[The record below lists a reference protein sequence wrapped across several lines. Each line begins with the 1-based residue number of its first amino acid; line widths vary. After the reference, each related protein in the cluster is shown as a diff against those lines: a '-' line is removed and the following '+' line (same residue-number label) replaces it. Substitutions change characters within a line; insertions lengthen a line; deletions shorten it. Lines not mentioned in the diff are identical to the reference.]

1 VASITKYRCD
11 HCGKEVEDIFLENG
25 WIRFQGSVTRSWGR
39 RKNGGTGD
47 PLTDY
52 IGGSPEFCSVTC
64 LVGALN
70 TLRAQ
75 KKGPIVM
82 ETPET
87 PKEEPK
93 EEAPESPRRPWE
105 DPIPEETDP

>member
-25 WIRFQGSVTRSWGR
+25 WIRFQGSVTRAWGR

-52 IGGSPEFCSVTC
+52 IGGSPEFCSVQC
-64 LVGALN
+64 LVAALN

-82 ETPET
+82 EPISDS
-87 PKEEPK
+87 PKEEVPK
-93 EEAPESPRRPWE
+93 EEAPEAKKPWE
-105 DPIPEETDP
+105 DPIPD